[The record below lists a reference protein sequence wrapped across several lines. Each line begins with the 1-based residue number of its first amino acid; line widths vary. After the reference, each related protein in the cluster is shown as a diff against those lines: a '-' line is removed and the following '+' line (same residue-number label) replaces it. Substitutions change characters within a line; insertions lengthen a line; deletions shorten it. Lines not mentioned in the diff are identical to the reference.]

1 MSEAA
6 SFPGKRGYSKM
17 PVLKQKSRSLNPAA
31 TIVLSFAAVIAI
43 GAVLL
48 IMPFSSADGSF
59 TDPLTAVFTA
69 TSATCVTG
77 LILVDTGTYWSV
89 FGQIVILLMIQIG
102 GLGFVTLVSFFNF
115 LIRKKMELRSIQVA
129 SESVNTSGF
138 SDVKLLVRYVIG
150 ISMICELIG
159 AILLAT
165 VFVPEYGPY
174 GVYISVFVAV
184 SAFCNAGFDIIGAVE
199 TPYCSLTTFSDN
211 PVVMT
216 VVPLLIIAGGL
227 GFMVW
232 MDIIGFRK
240 KKKLSLQSQIVLIF
254 TLILI
259 VVGTVLTLITEWGN
273 PLTLGNMNFG
283 GKLVNSFFHSVS
295 LRTAGFNTVDVASMY
310 SITKLISIF
319 LMFIGVA
326 PGSTGG
332 GIKITTFAIIIMT
345 VVSVIKNKEDTVI
358 MNRKIDK
365 ESVYKSLAIIILA
378 ALVTSASGI
387 ILFYSNTGANVL
399 GIDAAFEAVSAI
411 STSGISVGVSA
422 VSGLLSRIILCLTMF
437 IGRVGPVSF
446 AISLSVKK
454 DRRSKNEV
462 YPEGKMMVG

>member
-1 MSEAA
+1 
-6 SFPGKRGYSKM
+6 M

>member
-1 MSEAA
+1 
-6 SFPGKRGYSKM
+6 M
-17 PVLKQKSRSLNPAA
+17 PVLKSKNKSVNPAA
-31 TIVLSFAAVIAI
+31 TIVLSFAAIIAVGTI
-43 GAVLL
+43 LL

-59 TDPLTAVFTA
+59 TDPLTAAFTA
-69 TSATCVTG
+69 TTATCVTG
-77 LILVDTGTYWSV
+77 LVLVDTGTYWST
-89 FGQIVILLMIQIG
+89 FGQVVILLMIQIG

-115 LIRKKMELRSIQVA
+115 LVRKKMELRSIQVA

-150 ISMICELIG
+150 ISVVCELVG
-159 AILLAT
+159 AALLAT
-165 VFVPEYGPY
+165 VFVPEYGLY
-174 GVYISVFVAV
+174 GAYISVFVAV
-184 SAFCNAGFDIIGAVE
+184 SAFCNAGIDILGAVE
-199 TPYCSLTTFSDN
+199 TPYCSLTGFSDN

-216 VVPLLIIAGGL
+216 VVPMLIIAGGL
-227 GFMVW
+227 GFLVW

-240 KKKLSLQSQIVLIF
+240 KKKLTLQSKIVLIF
-254 TLILI
+254 TAILI
-259 VVGTVLTLITEWGN
+259 SVGTLLTLVTEWGN
-273 PLTLGNMNFG
+273 PLTLGSMGFG

-295 LRTAGFNTVDVASMY
+295 LRTAGFNTVDVSSMY
-310 SITKLISIF
+310 SITKLLSIF
-319 LMFIGVA
+319 LMFIGAA

-345 VVSVIKNKEDTVI
+345 VVSVVKNKEDTVI
-358 MNRKIDK
+358 LNRKIDK

-378 ALVTSASGI
+378 ALATSISGI
-387 ILFYSNTGANVL
+387 ILFYSNPGADIS

-422 VSGLLSRIILCLTMF
+422 ASGSLSRIILCLSMF

-446 AISLSVKK
+446 AISLSVKR

>member
-1 MSEAA
+1 
-6 SFPGKRGYSKM
+6 M
-17 PVLKQKSRSLNPAA
+17 PVLKSKTKSVNPAA
-31 TIVLSFAAVIAI
+31 TIVLSFAAIIAVGTI
-43 GAVLL
+43 LL

-69 TSATCVTG
+69 TTATCVTG
-77 LILVDTGTYWSV
+77 LVLVDTGTYWSV

-115 LIRKKMELRSIQVA
+115 LVRKKMELRSIQVA

-150 ISMICELIG
+150 ISVICEIAG
-159 AILLAT
+159 AALLAA
-165 VFVPEYGPY
+165 VFVPEYGLY

-184 SAFCNAGFDIIGAVE
+184 SAFCNAGIDILGAVE
-199 TPYCSLTTFSDN
+199 TPYCSLTEFSDN
-211 PVVMT
+211 PVVMA

-227 GFMVW
+227 GFLVW

-240 KKKLSLQSQIVLIF
+240 KKKLTLQSKIVLIF
-254 TLILI
+254 TAILI
-259 VVGTVLTLITEWGN
+259 AVGTLLTLVTEWDN
-273 PLTLGNMNFG
+273 PLTIGGMSFG

-295 LRTAGFNTVDVASMY
+295 LRTAGFNTIDVSSMH

-358 MNRKIDK
+358 LNRKIDK

-378 ALVTSASGI
+378 ALAASVSGI
-387 ILFYSNTGANVL
+387 ILFYSNPDADIS

-411 STSGISVGVSA
+411 STSGISVGVSGA
-422 VSGLLSRIILCLTMF
+422 SGSLSRIILCLSMF

-446 AISLSVKK
+446 AISLSVKS
-454 DRRSKNEV
+454 DRRSRNEV

>member
-1 MSEAA
+1 
-6 SFPGKRGYSKM
+6 M
-17 PVLKQKSRSLNPAA
+17 PVLKSKNKSVNPAA
-31 TIVLSFAAVIAI
+31 TIVLSFAAIIAVGTI
-43 GAVLL
+43 LL

-59 TDPLTAVFTA
+59 TDPLTAAFTA
-69 TSATCVTG
+69 TTATCVTG
-77 LILVDTGTYWSV
+77 LVLVDTGTYWSV

-115 LIRKKMELRSIQVA
+115 LVRKKMELRSIQVA

-150 ISMICELIG
+150 ISVICELVG
-159 AILLAT
+159 AALLAT
-165 VFVPEYGPY
+165 VFVPEYGLY
-174 GVYISVFVAV
+174 GAYISVFVAV
-184 SAFCNAGFDIIGAVE
+184 SAFCNAGIDIFGAVE
-199 TPYCSLTTFSDN
+199 TPYCSLTGFSDN

-227 GFMVW
+227 GFLVW

-240 KKKLSLQSQIVLIF
+240 KKKLTLQSKIVLIF
-254 TLILI
+254 TAILI
-259 VVGTVLTLITEWGN
+259 AVGTLLTLVTEWDN
-273 PLTLGNMNFG
+273 PLTLGDMGFG

-295 LRTAGFNTVDVASMY
+295 LRTAGFNTVDVSSMH
-310 SITKLISIF
+310 SITKLLSIF
-319 LMFIGVA
+319 LMFIGAA

-345 VVSVIKNKEDTVI
+345 VVSVVKNKEDTVI
-358 MNRKIDK
+358 LNRKIDK

-378 ALVTSASGI
+378 ALATSVSGI
-387 ILFYSNTGANVL
+387 ILFYSNPGADIS

-411 STSGISVGVSA
+411 STSGISVGVSEA
-422 VSGLLSRIILCLTMF
+422 SGSLSRIILCLSMF

-446 AISLSVKK
+446 AISLSVKR

>member
-1 MSEAA
+1 
-6 SFPGKRGYSKM
+6 M
-17 PVLKQKSRSLNPAA
+17 PVIKPKSRSLDPAA
-31 TIVLSFAAVIAI
+31 TIVLSFVAVIAI
-43 GAVLL
+43 GTVLL

-59 TDPLTAVFTA
+59 TNPITAIFTA

-89 FGQIVILLMIQIG
+89 FGQIVIMLMIQIG

-115 LIRKKMELRSIQVA
+115 LIGKKMELRSIQIA

-150 ISMICELIG
+150 ISVTCELIG
-159 AILLAT
+159 AALLAT
-165 VFVPEYGPY
+165 VFVPEYGLY
-174 GVYISVFVAV
+174 GAYISVFVAI
-184 SAFCNAGFDIIGAVE
+184 SAFCNAGFDIIGAVD
-199 TPYCSLTTFSDN
+199 TPYCSLTSFSDN

-227 GFMVW
+227 GFLVW
-232 MDIIGFRK
+232 MDIIGFHK
-240 KKKLSLQSQIVLIF
+240 KKRLSLQSKIVLIF

-259 VVGTVLTLITEWGN
+259 AVGTLLTLVTEWGN
-273 PLTLGNMNFG
+273 PLTLGKMDPG

-295 LRTAGFNTVDVASMY
+295 LRTAGFNTVDVSSMY
-310 SITKLISIF
+310 SITKLASIF

-345 VVSVIKNKEDTVI
+345 VVSVVKNKEDTVI

-378 ALVTSASGI
+378 ALVTSVSGI
-387 ILFYSNTGANVL
+387 VLFYSNPGADIQ

-411 STSGISVGVSA
+411 STCGISVGVSA
-422 VSGLLSRIILCLTMF
+422 ASGVISRIILCLTMF

-454 DRRSKNEV
+454 DYRSKNEV
-462 YPEGKMMVG
+462 FPDGKMMVG

>member
-1 MSEAA
+1 
-6 SFPGKRGYSKM
+6 M
-17 PVLKQKSRSLNPAA
+17 PVLKSKNKSVNPAA
-31 TIVLSFAAVIAI
+31 AIVLSFAAIIAV
-43 GAVLL
+43 GTVLL
-48 IMPFSSADGSF
+48 TMPFSSADGSF

-77 LILVDTGTYWSV
+77 LVLVDTGTYWSV

-115 LIRKKMELRSIQVA
+115 LIRKKMELRSIQMA

-138 SDVKLLVRYVIG
+138 SDAKVLVKYVIV
-150 ISMICELIG
+150 ISVICEFAG
-159 AILLAT
+159 AALLAS
-165 VFVPEYGPY
+165 VFVPRYGLY

-184 SAFCNAGFDIIGAVE
+184 SAFCNAGFDILGAVE
-199 TPYCSLTTFSDN
+199 TPYCSLAGFADN

-232 MDIIGFRK
+232 MDVIGFRK
-240 KKKLSLQSQIVLIF
+240 KKKLTLQSQIVLLF
-254 TLILI
+254 TVILI
-259 VVGTVLTLITEWGN
+259 AAGTGLTLVTEWGN
-273 PLTLGNMNFG
+273 PLTIGNMGLG

-295 LRTAGFNTVDVASMY
+295 LRTAGFNTVDVSSMY

-319 LMFIGVA
+319 LMFIGAA

-365 ESVYKSLAIIILA
+365 ETVYKSLAIIILA

-387 ILFYSNTGANVL
+387 VLFYTNSGADIS
-399 GIDAAFEAVSAI
+399 GIDAAFEAASAM

-422 VSGLLSRIILCLTMF
+422 ASGALSRIVLCLTMF

-446 AISLSVKK
+446 AISMSVKR
-454 DRRSKNEV
+454 DRRSRNEV

>member
-1 MSEAA
+1 
-6 SFPGKRGYSKM
+6 M
-17 PVLKQKSRSLNPAA
+17 PVLKSKNKSVNPAA
-31 TIVLSFAAVIAI
+31 TIVLSFAAIIAVGTI
-43 GAVLL
+43 LL
-48 IMPFSSADGSF
+48 IMPFSSANGSF

-69 TSATCVTG
+69 TTATCVTG
-77 LILVDTGTYWSV
+77 LVLVDTGTYWST

-115 LIRKKMELRSIQVA
+115 LVRKKMELRSIQVA

-150 ISMICELIG
+150 ISVVCELVG
-159 AILLAT
+159 AALLAT
-165 VFVPEYGPY
+165 VFVPEYGLY
-174 GVYISVFVAV
+174 GAYISIFVAV
-184 SAFCNAGFDIIGAVE
+184 SAFCNAGIEILGAVE
-199 TPYCSLTTFSDN
+199 TPYCSLTGFSDN

-227 GFMVW
+227 GFLVW

-240 KKKLSLQSQIVLIF
+240 KKKLTLQSKIVLIF
-254 TLILI
+254 TAILI
-259 VVGTVLTLITEWGN
+259 AVGTLLTLITEWDN
-273 PLTLGNMNFG
+273 PLTLGNMGFG

-295 LRTAGFNTVDVASMY
+295 LRTAGFNTVDVSAMY
-310 SITKLISIF
+310 SITKLVSIF
-319 LMFIGVA
+319 LMFIGAA

-358 MNRKIDK
+358 LNRKIDK

-378 ALVTSASGI
+378 ALATSVSGI
-387 ILFYSNTGANVL
+387 ILFYSNPGADIS

-422 VSGLLSRIILCLTMF
+422 ASGSLSRIILCLSMF

-446 AISLSVKK
+446 AISLSVKR

>member
-1 MSEAA
+1 
-6 SFPGKRGYSKM
+6 M
-17 PVLKQKSRSLNPAA
+17 PVIKSKNKNPNPAA
-31 TIVLSFAAVIAI
+31 TIVLSFAIVIAI
-43 GAVLL
+43 GSLL
-48 IMPFSSADGSF
+48 LTMPFSSAEGKF
-59 TDPLTAVFTA
+59 TNPLISIFTS

-77 LILVDTGTYWSV
+77 LVLVDTGTYWSV

-115 LIRKKMELRSIQVA
+115 LVRKKMELRSIQVA

-138 SDVKLLVRYVIG
+138 SDVKLLVRYVVRT
-150 ISMICELIG
+150 SLICEFVG
-159 AILLAT
+159 AVLLAAA
-165 VFVPEYGPY
+165 FVPKYGAY
-174 GVYISVFVAV
+174 GAYISVFIAI
-184 SAFCNAGFDIIGAVE
+184 SSFCNAGFDIMGAVE
-199 TPYCSLTTFSDN
+199 TPYCSLTPVASD

-240 KKKLSLQSQIVLIF
+240 KKKLTLQSKIVLIF

-259 VVGTVLTLITEWGN
+259 IAGTLLTLITEWSN
-273 PLTLGNMNFG
+273 PETLGSMGFG
-283 GKLVNSFFHSVS
+283 GKIANSFFHSVS
-295 LRTAGFNTVDVASMY
+295 LRTAGFNTIDLARSY

-319 LMFIGVA
+319 LMFIGAA

-345 VVSVIKNKEDTVI
+345 VVSVIKNKEDTII

-365 ESVYKSLAIIILA
+365 EAVYKSLAIIILA
-378 ALVTSASGI
+378 ALLTSFTGVV
-387 ILFYSNTGANVL
+387 LFYSGTDIA
-399 GIDAAFEAVSAI
+399 GIDAAFEAVSAF
-411 STSGISVGVSA
+411 STSGLSVGVSG
-422 VSGLLSRIILCLTMF
+422 VSGFAARIILCLTMF

-446 AISLSVKK
+446 AISLSVKR
-454 DRRSKNEV
+454 DNRSRNEV
-462 YPEGKMMVG
+462 YPDGKMMVG

>member
-1 MSEAA
+1 
-6 SFPGKRGYSKM
+6 M
-17 PVLKQKSRSLNPAA
+17 PVLKSKTKAMNPAA
-31 TIVLSFAAVIAI
+31 TIVLSFAIVIAV
-43 GAVLL
+43 GSFLL
-48 IMPFSSADGSF
+48 TMPFSSAEGKF
-59 TDPLTAVFTA
+59 TDPLTAIFTA

-77 LILVDTGTYWSV
+77 LVVVDTGSYWSV
-89 FGQIVILLMIQIG
+89 FGQIVIILMIQIG

-138 SDVKLLVRYVIG
+138 SDVKVLVRYVIG
-150 ISMICELIG
+150 ISLICELAG
-159 AILLAT
+159 AALLAAA
-165 VFVPEYGPY
+165 FVPKYGAY
-174 GVYISVFVAV
+174 GAYMSVFIAV
-184 SAFCNAGFDIIGAVE
+184 SSFCNAGFDIMGAVE
-199 TPYCSLTTFSDN
+199 TPYCSLTPVADN

-240 KKKLSLQSQIVLIF
+240 KKKLSLQSKIVLLF

-259 VVGTVLTLITEWGN
+259 VTGTVLTLVTEWDN
-273 PLTLGNMNFG
+273 PATLGGMGFG
-283 GKLVNSFFHSVS
+283 GKIVNSFFHSVS
-295 LRTAGFNTVDVASMY
+295 LRTAGFNTIDLASSR

-345 VVSVIKNKEDTVI
+345 VVSVIKNNEDTVI
-358 MNRKIDK
+358 MSRRIDK
-365 ESVYKSLAIIILA
+365 ESVYKSLAIVILA
-378 ALVTSASGI
+378 ALLTGFTGVV
-387 ILFYSNTGANVL
+387 LFYANAGAGVT
-399 GIDAAFEAVSAI
+399 GIDAAFEAVSAF
-411 STSGISVGVSA
+411 STSGLSVGVSG
-422 VSGLLSRIILCLTMF
+422 VSGFASRIILCLTMF

-446 AISLSVKK
+446 AISMSVKRDK
-454 DRRSKNEV
+454 RSRNEV

>member
-1 MSEAA
+1 
-6 SFPGKRGYSKM
+6 M
-17 PVLKQKSRSLNPAA
+17 PVLKSKNKSVNPAA
-31 TIVLSFAAVIAI
+31 TIVLSFAAIIAVGTI
-43 GAVLL
+43 LL

-69 TSATCVTG
+69 TTATCVTG
-77 LILVDTGTYWSV
+77 LVLVDTGTYWST

-115 LIRKKMELRSIQVA
+115 LVRKKMELRSIQVA

-150 ISMICELIG
+150 ISVVCELVG
-159 AILLAT
+159 AALLAT
-165 VFVPEYGPY
+165 VFVPEYGLY
-174 GVYISVFVAV
+174 GAYISIFVAV
-184 SAFCNAGFDIIGAVE
+184 SAFCNAGIEILGAVE
-199 TPYCSLTTFSDN
+199 TPYCSLTGFSDN

-227 GFMVW
+227 GFLVW

-240 KKKLSLQSQIVLIF
+240 KKKLTLQSKIVLIF
-254 TLILI
+254 TAILI
-259 VVGTVLTLITEWGN
+259 AVGTLLTLVTEWDN
-273 PLTLGNMNFG
+273 PLTLGSMGFG

-295 LRTAGFNTVDVASMY
+295 LRTAGFNTVDVSSMH
-310 SITKLISIF
+310 SITKLVSIF
-319 LMFIGVA
+319 LMFIGAA

-358 MNRKIDK
+358 LNRKIDK

-378 ALVTSASGI
+378 ALATSVSGI
-387 ILFYSNTGANVL
+387 ILFYSNPGADIS

-422 VSGLLSRIILCLTMF
+422 ASGSLSRIILCLSMF

-446 AISLSVKK
+446 AISLSVKR